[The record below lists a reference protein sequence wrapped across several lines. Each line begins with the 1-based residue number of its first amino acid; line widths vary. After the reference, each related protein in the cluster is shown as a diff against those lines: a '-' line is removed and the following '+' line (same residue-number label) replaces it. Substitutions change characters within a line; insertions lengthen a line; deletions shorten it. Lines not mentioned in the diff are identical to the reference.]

1 MSDSRS
7 SRGVGIFPSPS
18 LLLKHP
24 DPDGVIAVSPGHGPE
39 AEALF
44 QPQIILEAY
53 AQGIFPW
60 PLDTAEGKL
69 TAWFCPPR
77 RAILDFDRLHLP
89 ESLRRQIK
97 KKPYQFRFNQDFEGV
112 IRACATISRK
122 GQRGESWITPE
133 MVRAYCKLFELG
145 KAWCVEALNSSGRVV
160 GGIYGVRS
168 QKYFSAESMFHTE
181 TGASKLSLL
190 ELIRILKEQG
200 DTFLDIQML
209 TPHLER
215 LGAREI
221 SRRDFFTRLG
231 LLKKSSPLT

>member
-1 MSDSRS
+1 
-7 SRGVGIFPSPS
+7 

-24 DPDGVIAVSPGHGPE
+24 DPDGVIAVSPGHGPA
-39 AEALF
+39 AEALL

-53 AQGIFPW
+53 AHGIFPW
-60 PLDTAEGKL
+60 PLDTPEEKL

-77 RAILDFDRLHLP
+77 RAILDFNQLHIP

-97 KKPYQFRFNQDFEGV
+97 KKPYSFRFNQDFEGV
-112 IRACATISRK
+112 IRSCATISRK
-122 GQRGESWITPE
+122 GQKGASWITPE
-133 MVRAYCKLFELG
+133 MMRAYCKLFELG
-145 KAWCVEALNSSGRVV
+145 KAWCVEALNSPDPVAGDRVV

-168 QKYFSAESMFHTE
+168 PKYFSAESMFHTE

-190 ELIRILKEQG
+190 ELIRILKEHG

-221 SRRDFFTRLG
+221 SRKEFLTRLG
-231 LLKKSSPLT
+231 LLKTPARRT